1 MKSCG
6 GDDERHSPKV
16 TRGVVPG
23 FGSHQ
28 QKEGRDKE
36 RDGER
41 QGYGGKGGSKR
52 GRLKGN
58 REGETKREELGQRK
72 RATVKEEVICQS
84 PHSHG
89 GLRTEFHSKED
100 TEPGSGLS

>member
-1 MKSCG
+1 MVSAQDG
-6 GDDERHSPKV
+6 VYNGRRDAVDEELWRRHSVDERHSPKV

-41 QGYGGKGGSKR
+41 QGYGGKGGGIK
-52 GRLKGN
+52 
-58 REGETKREELGQRK
+58 EGETQRGREREKPRERNSDKGR
-72 RATVKEEVICQS
+72 
-84 PHSHG
+84 
-89 GLRTEFHSKED
+89 
-100 TEPGSGLS
+100 EPQ

>member
-36 RDGER
+36 RDGDRDMEVR
-41 QGYGGKGGSKR
+41 GDQRGGDS
-52 GRLKGN
+52 KGN